1 MKPWRKVKYR
11 DESLEAD
18 APGAGLRPVSW
29 RKAEYRDGSLGPM
42 IPGAGLR
49 PVPWSEAKYRDGSL
63 EADGDSRLDV
73 SNIQVESLERW
84 LTWGWP

>member
-42 IPGAGLR
+42 IPGAGLT
-49 PVPWSEAKYRDGSL
+49 SAL
-63 EADGDSRLDV
+63 E
-73 SNIQVESLERW
+73 
-84 LTWGWP
+84 